1 MSRISSQET
10 FMGLVWQKAYRK
22 HCLLPLQ
29 MVVSY
34 TCILFIQC
42 CDLHNTYVLQWHM
55 SFWYLLM
62 VYSKNQWCTLHL
74 GPIWSVKP
82 SNFHSRSHRYSQNRY
97 DPPKSFPA
105 RYKSKTVKS
114 LRLRQYCSHI
124 RRGQVTTSL
133 WHNVQN
139 QVVES
144 DIKEGQPPWHSLLH
158 LWWYSDTYSQ
168 KYPKVAETLRT
179 AHSDK
184 KGKSASE

>member
-105 RYKSKTVKS
+105 RYESKTVKS
-114 LRLRQYCSHI
+114 LRHWPLTVGPCYGTLKRTGQYIYSVRI
-124 RRGQVTTSL
+124 L
-133 WHNVQN
+133 WFMVN
-139 QVVES
+139 
-144 DIKEGQPPWHSLLH
+144 I
-158 LWWYSDTYSQ
+158 T
-168 KYPKVAETLRT
+168 
-179 AHSDK
+179 
-184 KGKSASE
+184 